1 MKFKKFSI
9 TALSTLT
16 LAIAISSNTYAVSET
31 NDTDAPEFFKS
42 FSNEDKLKVQD
53 PMDSLEQDLASL
65 ENIITA
71 DDNPDVIINKIKSNG
86 KLEVGTDKSLNIEE
100 QASQDVVFLR
110 NIPEGTRITMNKE
123 FIVLPQNKFIIFFNG
138 KRVIENPL
146 IKNPV
151 NSFCYIE
158 LQPSGKARVLKEGK
172 QFTVTKNLSQLSIL
186 VNKDNQKEK
195 LKIYETKL
203 SVDSDNVKSITCYS
217 ASKLENSNSLMPL
230 TVKDLR
236 VHSNS
241 SFKLEFPAY
250 EEI

>member
-1 MKFKKFSI
+1 MKFRKLSI
-9 TALSTLT
+9 TALSTLA
-16 LAIAISSNTYAVSET
+16 LAIASTTYAANENEDA
-31 NDTDAPEFFKS
+31 NDFFKS
-42 FSNEDKLKVQD
+42 FNNEGKQNIED
-53 PMDSLEQDLASL
+53 PMDSLDRDLESL
-65 ENIITA
+65 ENAITS

-86 KLEVGTDKSLNIEE
+86 EIEIGSKTSVDME
-100 QASQDVVFLR
+100 DQATQDVVFLR

-146 IKNPV
+146 IKNPA

-158 LQPSGKARVLKEGK
+158 LKPSGKARVLKDQK
-172 QFTVTKNLSQLSIL
+172 QFVVTKNVSQLSIL
-186 VNKDNQKEK
+186 VNKDDENEK

-203 SVDSDNVKSITCYS
+203 SVDNESVRWITCYS
-217 ASKLENSNSLMPL
+217 SSKLENSNNLKPL

-236 VHSNS
+236 VHSGN

>member
-1 MKFKKFSI
+1 MKFKKLSI
-9 TALSTLT
+9 AAISLIS
-16 LAIAISSNTYAVSET
+16 LAISNITFAADESNAA
-31 NDTDAPEFFKS
+31 NDFFKS
-42 FSNEDKLKVQD
+42 FNNEEKQNIAD
-53 PMDSLEQDLASL
+53 PMDSLDKDLANL
-65 ENIITA
+65 ENAITA
-71 DDNPDVIINKIKSNG
+71 EDNPDVIINTIKDGEIEKIS
-86 KLEVGTDKSLNIEE
+86 TSDSLDIED

-123 FIVLPQNKFIIFFNG
+123 FIVLPQNKFIIFHNG

-146 IKNPV
+146 AKDPV

-158 LQPSGKARVLKEGK
+158 LKPSGKARVLKEGK
-172 QFTVTKNLSQLSIL
+172 QFIVTKNLSQLSTL
-186 VNKDNQKEK
+186 MNKDDKEEK

-203 SVDSDNVKSITCYS
+203 SVDNKSVKWITCYS
-217 ASKLENSNSLMPL
+217 ASKLEDSNNLKPL

-241 SFKLEFPAY
+241 AFKLEFPAY